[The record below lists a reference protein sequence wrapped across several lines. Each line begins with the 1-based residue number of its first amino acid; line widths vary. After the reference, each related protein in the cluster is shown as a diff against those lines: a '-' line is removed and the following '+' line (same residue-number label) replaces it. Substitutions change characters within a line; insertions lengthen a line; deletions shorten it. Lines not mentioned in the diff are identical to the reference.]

1 MGLAPAGLG
10 GGGGGAIEIGAVQG
24 ITIGGSILA
33 NGGNGGS
40 IVADSSG
47 GGGGSGGGIFIHGSS
62 LNLTGALN
70 TVGGAGDGSGFVGG
84 GTPGG
89 AGGGGYIYADYAQNG
104 TFTGTPNFNVGNG
117 RVDLVQVPE
126 PSSLVL
132 LGTSCLGLIGAA
144 VAQRR
149 RATA

>member
-1 MGLAPAGLG
+1 MGIPPANLG

-33 NGGNGGS
+33 NGGNGGPS
-40 IVADSSG
+40 VSDSSG

-62 LNLTGALN
+62 LNLAGTFNA
-70 TVGGAGDGSGFVGG
+70 VGGAAD
-84 GTPGG
+84 GG

-144 VAQRR
+144 VARRR